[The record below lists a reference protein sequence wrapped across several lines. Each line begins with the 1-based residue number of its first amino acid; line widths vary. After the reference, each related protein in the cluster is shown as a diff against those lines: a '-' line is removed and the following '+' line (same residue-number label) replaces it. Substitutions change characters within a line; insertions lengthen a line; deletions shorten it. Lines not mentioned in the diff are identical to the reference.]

1 MEVSEMDLS
10 LILEIDDLT
19 VGATTPGAAPILDH
33 ISFRLSTSEI
43 FGIYAESGAGK
54 TVLSRALANWLPESL
69 EYRAGRVAFAGH
81 DILGAGAREVRVGR
95 DIAYIGSKPQSSLDP
110 TVPVGVQIAEKL
122 HSVRPEWNG
131 RECRDRV
138 MQLLG
143 EVRIPSPKER
153 YWDYPSKFSGGMM
166 QRAMIVDAICAE
178 PAVLIAD
185 NVTQPLDVTIAAQI
199 VALLH
204 DLCTRHK
211 MATIYLSS
219 SLPTLGQFGD
229 RTAVLY
235 QGRFVEQ
242 QAFADLLA
250 SPQSD
255 YTRKAIASV
264 PRMWV
269 TTEGPLV
276 RRQAQD
282 EAPLMKVEN
291 VHRTYRARKR
301 GTFNSYSNVQAV
313 RGVTLDIMPREN
325 FGIVGESGC
334 GKSTLTRLLAWLETP
349 DSGSIVLNGTSLGA
363 LSSRDL
369 IRKRNE
375 FQLLL
380 QDPYN
385 ALPPRTTVGRMIE
398 ESLLIRGRIPR
409 ADLRKRVI
417 AAMAEVGLAEELYD
431 QLPNALSTGERQRI
445 SIARALI
452 LDPKLLILDETL
464 SALDQREQGRL
475 IELFSKLQEKNDLTY
490 VFISHDLAMVRKVCT
505 RIAVMYLGEMVEI
518 ADNHALF
525 FDPQHPYTKALLSA
539 APTLEQKPFDPS
551 DFLLEGEPP
560 SPIDIPAGCS
570 FASRCPKAFGR
581 CRVETPALVE
591 HSPGRFAA
599 CHLLDGDQAQ
609 AAA

>member
-1 MEVSEMDLS
+1 MDLS
-10 LILEIDDLT
+10 LILEVDNLT
-19 VGATTPGAAPILDH
+19 VGPLTEGSAPILEG
-33 ISFRLSTSEI
+33 ISFRLNASEI
-43 FGIYAESGAGK
+43 FGIYGESGAGK
-54 TVLSRALANWLPESL
+54 TVLSRALAGWLPDSVR
-69 EYRAGRVAFAGH
+69 YRSGGVIFAGE
-81 DILGAGAREVRVGR
+81 DTLKKSAKGTFRVGR

-110 TVPVGVQIAEKL
+110 TIPVGSQIAEKL
-122 HSVRPEWNG
+122 HSVRPEWTP
-131 RECRDRV
+131 RDCRDRV

-153 YWDYPSKFSGGMM
+153 YWEYPSKFSGGMM

-204 DLCTRHK
+204 DLCLRHK

-219 SLPTLGQFGD
+219 SLPTLGQFGN

-235 QGRFVEQ
+235 HGRFVEQ
-242 QAFADLLA
+242 QAFRTLLKE
-250 SPQSD
+250 PQTD
-255 YTRKAIASV
+255 YTRSAIGSV
-264 PRMWV
+264 PRIWS
-269 TTEGPLV
+269 TSEGPLA
-276 RRQAQD
+276 RRKALG
-282 EAPLMKVEN
+282 ETPLMQIKN
-291 VHRTYRARKR
+291 VHRTYRTRKR
-301 GTFNSYSNVQAV
+301 GTFNTYSNIQAV

-334 GKSTLTRLLAWLETP
+334 GKSTLTRLLAWLEVP
-349 DSGSIVLNGTSLGA
+349 DEGAIVLSGTA
-363 LSSRDL
+363 LARLSPREL
-369 IRKRNE
+369 LRKRNE

-380 QDPYN
+380 QDPYT

-398 ESLLIRGRIPR
+398 ESLRIRGKVARR
-409 ADLRKRVI
+409 TMKARVI
-417 AAMAEVGLAEELYD
+417 ATMSEVGLAAHLYD
-431 QLPNALSTGERQRI
+431 ELPHALSTGERQRV

-464 SALDQREQGRL
+464 SSIDQREQTRL
-475 IELFSKLQEKNDLTY
+475 IDLFSRLQEKSSLTY

-505 RIAVMYLGEMVEI
+505 RIAVMYLGEMVEV
-518 ADNHALF
+518 ADNHDLF

-539 APTLEQKPFDPS
+539 APTLEERPFNAG

-560 SPIDIPAGCS
+560 SPIDIPPGCS
-570 FASRCPKAFGR
+570 FASRCPKVFGR
-581 CRVETPALVE
+581 CRVETPRLLE
-591 HSPGRFAA
+591 HLPGRLVA
-599 CHLLDGDQAQ
+599 CHLLDVEEADV

>member
-1 MEVSEMDLS
+1 L
-10 LILEIDDLT
+10 
-19 VGATTPGAAPILDH
+19 
-33 ISFRLSTSEI
+33 
-43 FGIYAESGAGK
+43 AG
-54 TVLSRALANWLPESL
+54 WLPDSL
-69 EYRAGRVAFAGH
+69 RYRSGGVIFAGE
-81 DILGAGAREVRVGR
+81 DTLKKSAKGTFRVGR

-110 TVPVGVQIAEKL
+110 TIPVGSQIAEKL
-122 HSVRPEWNG
+122 HSVRPEWTP
-131 RECRDRV
+131 RDCRDRV

-153 YWDYPSKFSGGMM
+153 YWEYPSKFSGGMM

-204 DLCTRHK
+204 DLCLRHK

-219 SLPTLGQFGD
+219 SLPTLGEFGN

-235 QGRFVEQ
+235 HGRFVEQ
-242 QAFADLLA
+242 QAFKKLLKE
-250 SPQSD
+250 PQTD
-255 YTRKAIASV
+255 YTRSAIGSV
-264 PRMWV
+264 PRIWS
-269 TTEGPLV
+269 TSEGPLA
-276 RRQAQD
+276 RRKALG
-282 EAPLMKVEN
+282 ETPLMQIKN
-291 VHRTYRARKR
+291 VHRTYRTRKR
-301 GTFNSYSNVQAV
+301 GTFNTYSNIQAV

-334 GKSTLTRLLAWLETP
+334 GKSTLTRLLAWLEVP
-349 DSGSIVLNGTSLGA
+349 DEGAIVLSGTALASLSPRE
-363 LSSRDL
+363 LL
-369 IRKRNE
+369 KKRNE

-380 QDPYN
+380 QDPYT

-398 ESLLIRGRIPR
+398 ESLRIRGKVPR
-409 ADLRKRVI
+409 RTMKARVI
-417 AAMAEVGLAEELYD
+417 ATMSEVGLAAHLYD
-431 QLPNALSTGERQRI
+431 ELPHALSTGERQRV

-464 SALDQREQGRL
+464 SSIDQREQTRL
-475 IELFSKLQEKNDLTY
+475 IDLFSRLQEKSSLTY

-505 RIAVMYLGEMVEI
+505 RIAVMYLGEMVEV
-518 ADNHALF
+518 ADNHDLF

-539 APTLEQKPFDPS
+539 APTLEERPFNAG

-560 SPIDIPAGCS
+560 SPIDIPLGCS
-570 FASRCPKAFGR
+570 FASRCPKVFGR
-581 CRVETPALVE
+581 CRVETPRLLE
-591 HSPGRFAA
+591 HLPGRLVA
-599 CHLLDGDQAQ
+599 CHLLDVKEADV

>member
-10 LILEIDDLT
+10 LILEVEDLT
-19 VGATTPGAAPILDH
+19 VGATTPGSAPILDH
-33 ISFRLSTSEI
+33 ISLRLNASEI
-43 FGIYAESGAGK
+43 FGIYGESGSGK
-54 TVLSRALANWLPESL
+54 TVLSRALANWLPETL

-81 DILGAGAREVRVGR
+81 DILSAGAREVGIGR

-110 TVPVGVQIAEKL
+110 TVPVGAQIAEKL
-122 HSVRPEWNG
+122 HSVRPEWNP
-131 RECRDRV
+131 RECRERV
-138 MQLLG
+138 MQLLS

-185 NVTQPLDVTIAAQI
+185 NITQPLDVTIAAQI

-204 DLCTRHK
+204 DLCMRHK

-229 RTAVLY
+229 RTAVLHM
-235 QGRFVEQ
+235 GRFVEQ

-250 SPQSD
+250 SPQTD

-264 PRMWV
+264 PRMWASA
-269 TTEGPLV
+269 EGPLA
-276 RRQAQD
+276 RRRAKD
-282 EAPLMKVEN
+282 ELPLMKVQN
-291 VHRTYRARKR
+291 VVRTYRARKR
-301 GTFNSYSNVQAV
+301 GTFNTFSNVQAV

-334 GKSTLTRLLAWLETP
+334 GKSTLTRLLAWLEVP
-349 DSGSIVLNGTSLGA
+349 DSGNIVLNGTSLGT
-363 LSSRDL
+363 LSSREL
-369 IRKRNE
+369 IRERNE

-398 ESLLIRGRIPR
+398 ESLLIRGEVPR
-409 ADLRKRVI
+409 ADLRSRVVS
-417 AAMAEVGLAEELYD
+417 AMAEVGLAAELYD

-518 ADNHALF
+518 ADNRELF

-539 APTLEQKPFDPS
+539 APTLEEKPFDPS

-570 FASRCPKAFGR
+570 FASRCPKASGR
-581 CRVETPALVE
+581 CRVETPKLVE
-591 HSPGRFAA
+591 HSPGRLAA
-599 CHLLDGDQAQ
+599 CHLLDGDEAK

>member
-1 MEVSEMDLS
+1 MDDLS
-10 LILEIDDLT
+10 RILT
-19 VGATTPGAAPILDH
+19 VENLSVGPVGSGTAPILEG
-33 ISFRLSTSEI
+33 ISFSLDTSDI
-43 FGIYAESGAGK
+43 FGVYGESGAGK
-54 TVLSRALANWLPESL
+54 SILGRALANWLPESL
-69 EYRAGRVAFAGH
+69 SYRAGRVLFAGN
-81 DILGAGAREVRVGR
+81 DLLGKGAEEVRIGR
-95 DIAYIGSKPQSSLDP
+95 DIAYVGSKPQSSLDP
-110 TVPVGVQIAEKL
+110 TVPVGRQIAEKL
-122 HSVRPEWNG
+122 QCVRPGWTAK
-131 RECRDRV
+131 ECRERV
-138 MQLLG
+138 VQLLA

-185 NVTQPLDVTIAAQI
+185 NITQPLDVTIAMQI
-199 VALLH
+199 VELVH
-204 DLCTRHK
+204 DLCLRHK

-219 SLPTLGQFGD
+219 SLSTLGQLGR
-229 RTAVLY
+229 RTAVLRG
-235 QGRFVEQ
+235 GRLIEEQ
-242 QAFADLLA
+242 DFTDLIRA
-250 SPQSD
+250 PKTD

-264 PRMWV
+264 PRMWS
-269 TTEGPLV
+269 TSEGPLA
-276 RRQAQD
+276 RRHAEGD
-282 EAPLMKVEN
+282 VPLMQVEN

-301 GTFNSYSNVQAV
+301 GTFNTYSNVQAV
-313 RGVTLDIMPREN
+313 RGVTLEIMPREN

-334 GKSTLTRLLAWLETP
+334 GKSTLTRLLAWLEAP
-349 DSGSIVLNGTSLGA
+349 DQGSIVLNGTSLA
-363 LSSRDL
+363 MLSPGEL

-398 ESLLIRGRIPR
+398 ESLLIREKLPR
-409 ADLRKRVI
+409 DELRARVTK
-417 AAMAEVGLAEELYD
+417 AMTEVGLAVDLYD

-452 LDPKLLILDETL
+452 LNPKLLILDETL

-475 IELFSKLQEKNDLTY
+475 IDLFSRLQEKNDLTY

-518 ADNHALF
+518 ADNNELF

-539 APTLEQKPFDPS
+539 APTLEERPFDPS
-551 DFLLEGEPP
+551 DFLLDGEPP

-570 FASRCPKAFGR
+570 FASRCPKVFGR
-581 CRVETPALVE
+581 CRVEAPQLVK
-591 HSPGRFAA
+591 HAPGRLAA
-599 CHLLDGDQAQ
+599 CHLLDGTPAQQ
-609 AAA
+609 AA

>member
-1 MEVSEMDLS
+1 MEVFDMDLS
-10 LILEIDDLT
+10 LILEVSDLT
-19 VGATTPGAAPILDH
+19 VGPVAPGSAPILDG
-33 ISFRLSTSEI
+33 ISFRLNTSDI
-43 FGIYAESGAGK
+43 FGIYGESGAGK
-54 TVLSRALANWLPESL
+54 TVLSRALANWLPETL
-69 EYRAGRVAFAGH
+69 EYRAGQIAFAGQ
-81 DILGAGAREVRVGR
+81 DILKPGPQQVRIGR

-110 TVPVGVQIAEKL
+110 TMPVGSQIAEKL
-122 HSVRPEWNG
+122 HSVRPEWG
-131 RECRDRV
+131 ARECRERV
-138 MQLLG
+138 MQLLS

-153 YWDYPSKFSGGMM
+153 YWDYPTKFSGGMM

-204 DLCTRHK
+204 DLCVRHR

-229 RTAVLY
+229 RTAILH

-242 QAFADLLA
+242 EAFAELLA
-250 SPQSD
+250 APKTD
-255 YTRKAIASV
+255 YTRRAIASV
-264 PRMWV
+264 PRMWS
-269 TTEGPLV
+269 TSEGPLA
-276 RRQAQD
+276 RRQATG
-282 EAPLMKVEN
+282 EVPLMQVQN

-334 GKSTLTRLLAWLETP
+334 GKSTLTRMLAWLEVP
-349 DSGSIVLNGTSLGA
+349 DQGSILLDGTSLGG
-363 LSSRDL
+363 LSGGEL
-369 IRKRNE
+369 IRKRNQ

-398 ESLLIRGRIPR
+398 ESLLIRGNIPK
-409 ADLRKRVI
+409 AELRRRVI
-417 AAMAEVGLAEELYD
+417 AAMAEVGLAAELYD

-464 SALDQREQGRL
+464 TALD
-475 IELFSKLQEKNDLTY
+475 QEKNDLTY

-518 ADNHALF
+518 ADNRELF

-539 APTLEQKPFDPS
+539 APTLEDKLFDPG

-581 CRVETPALVE
+581 CRVETPKLLE
-591 HSPGRFAA
+591 RSPGRLVA
-599 CHLLDGDQAQ
+599 CHLLDSGEAK

>member
-1 MEVSEMDLS
+1 MDLS
-10 LILEIDDLT
+10 LILEVDNLT
-19 VGATTPGAAPILDH
+19 VGPLTEGSAPILEG
-33 ISFRLSTSEI
+33 ISFRLNASEI
-43 FGIYAESGAGK
+43 FGIYGESGAGK
-54 TVLSRALANWLPESL
+54 TVLSRALAGWLPDSL
-69 EYRAGRVAFAGH
+69 RYRSGGVIFAGE
-81 DILGAGAREVRVGR
+81 DTLKKSAKGTFRVGR

-110 TVPVGVQIAEKL
+110 TIPVGSQIAEKL
-122 HSVRPEWNG
+122 HSVRPEWTP
-131 RECRDRV
+131 RDCRHRV

-153 YWDYPSKFSGGMM
+153 YWEYPSKFSGGMM

-204 DLCTRHK
+204 DLCLRHK

-219 SLPTLGQFGD
+219 SLPTLGQFGN

-235 QGRFVEQ
+235 HGRFVEQ
-242 QAFADLLA
+242 QAFRTLLKE
-250 SPQSD
+250 PQTD
-255 YTRKAIASV
+255 YTRSAIGSV
-264 PRMWV
+264 PHIWS
-269 TTEGPLV
+269 TSEGLLG
-276 RRQAQD
+276 RRKALG
-282 EAPLMKVEN
+282 ETPLMQIKN
-291 VHRTYRARKR
+291 VHRTYRTRKR
-301 GTFNSYSNVQAV
+301 GTFNTYSNIQAV

-334 GKSTLTRLLAWLETP
+334 GKSTLTRLLAWLEVP
-349 DSGSIVLNGTSLGA
+349 DEGAIVLSGTALASLSPRE
-363 LSSRDL
+363 LL
-369 IRKRNE
+369 KKRNE

-380 QDPYN
+380 QDPYT

-398 ESLLIRGRIPR
+398 ESLRIRGKVPR
-409 ADLRKRVI
+409 RTMKARVI
-417 AAMAEVGLAEELYD
+417 ATMSEVGLAAHLYD
-431 QLPNALSTGERQRI
+431 ELPHALSTGERQRV

-464 SALDQREQGRL
+464 SSIDQREQTRL
-475 IELFSKLQEKNDLTY
+475 IDLFSRLQEKSSLTY

-505 RIAVMYLGEMVEI
+505 RIAVMYLGEMVEV
-518 ADNHALF
+518 ADNHDLF

-539 APTLEQKPFDPS
+539 APTLEERPFNAD

-560 SPIDIPAGCS
+560 SPIDIPLGCS
-570 FASRCPKAFGR
+570 FASRCPKVFGR
-581 CRVETPALVE
+581 CRVETPRLLE
-591 HSPGRFAA
+591 HLPGRLVA
-599 CHLLDGDQAQ
+599 CHLLDVKEADV